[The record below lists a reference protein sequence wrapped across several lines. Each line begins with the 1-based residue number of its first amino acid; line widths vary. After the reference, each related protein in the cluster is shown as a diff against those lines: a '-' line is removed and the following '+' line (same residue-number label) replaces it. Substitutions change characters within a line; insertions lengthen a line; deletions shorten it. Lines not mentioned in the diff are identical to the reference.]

1 MRCARLPIKRR
12 RRWIAL
18 AQPARMKVAA
28 IGEVYGGGGACCWIA
43 SCFCPGGLRGRKSG
57 RGAAGACCGAINPL
71 GASNDAVRHELQAR
85 GAVNV
90 QDHTLRILVPRQELT
105 GAERQW
111 ASRYEP
117 GDVIRYARGSRHAGI
132 EPGSYARVVAVNP
145 AENLLSVEKQNA
157 ELVTYDPKR
166 LRGVSVYREMERE
179 FAIGDRVQFT
189 SPDKRLQVA
198 NRDLA
203 TIEQISTRGEISAR
217 LDDGRTVM
225 FPIGIIATSIT
236 AMRSL
241 ATAPRDSPPTACW

>member
-1 MRCARLPIKRR
+1 M
-12 RRWIAL
+12 
-18 AQPARMKVAA
+18 VT
-28 IGEVYGGGGACCWIA
+28 
-43 SCFCPGGLRGRKSG
+43 
-57 RGAAGACCGAINPL
+57 
-71 GASNDAVRHELQAR
+71 
-85 GAVNV
+85 V
-90 QDHTLRILVPRQELT
+90 QDHSLRILIPRQELT

-117 GDVIRYARGSRHAGI
+117 GDVIRYARGSKETGI
-132 EPGSYARVVAVNP
+132 ERGSYARVVAVNP

-157 ELVTYDPKR
+157 ELATYDPKR

-225 FPIGIIATSIT
+225 FSNRDNRHFDHGYAVTSHSSQGLTTNRVLVNMDTEVHPELINSRFAYVSVSRASHDAQIYTNDAATLTTSLNRDVSKASAIEFNNAQNTVANIGLNKVPAVERAVSPGLG
-236 AMRSL
+236 L
-241 ATAPRDSPPTACW
+241 AL